1 MTELTQN
8 PAVGSAAGDN
18 TKKDHPLWSSRM
30 AFILAASGSAV
41 GLGNIWKF
49 PYITGENGGGAF
61 VLVYLLCIALI
72 GIPIMIAE
80 VMIGRRGGSSPINSM
95 RQLAQRDGLSKRWIW
110 IGGIGMLASFL
121 ILSFYSVIGG
131 WALSYVGNSAGGLFV
146 GSDTETIGA
155 MFGNLLAD
163 PYTLLLW
170 HSVFMVLVIM
180 IVARG
185 LSSGMEKAINILMP
199 VLFALLLVMVGY
211 AMSTDNFAE
220 GFKFLFQ
227 PDFSKLTTEG
237 VLTALGHAFFTL
249 SLGMGVMMAYGS
261 YLPKNVS
268 IVKTAVTVSVVD
280 TVVALLA
287 GLAIFPLVFA
297 NGLEAGAGPGLIFQT
312 LPLAFGQMS
321 GGVLFGTL
329 FFILL
334 VVAAVTSAISLLE
347 PVVEWFEEQK
357 GISRLTGTLI
367 AGISVW
373 ALGILTVLSLNV
385 WSDVHPL
392 GMFERF
398 EGKTFFDLF
407 DYFTA
412 NLIMPLGGLLI
423 ALFVGWFM
431 SKQAGENE
439 LSIGNGL
446 AYKTFMFVL
455 RFITP
460 AAVMVVF
467 IYNLA

>member
-1 MTELTQN
+1 MTDLVQN
-8 PAVGSAAGDN
+8 AAGDLAADSSR
-18 TKKDHPLWSSRM
+18 KDHPMWSSRL

-80 VMIGRRGGSSPINSM
+80 VAIGRRGGRSPINSM
-95 RQLAQRDGLSKRWIW
+95 RQLAQRDGLSKRWVW
-110 IGGIGMLASFL
+110 IGGMGMLASFL

-131 WALSYVGNSAGGLFV
+131 WALSYVGNAAQGAFV
-146 GSDTETIGA
+146 GADSDTIGA
-155 MFGNLLAD
+155 MFGGLLAD
-163 PYTLLLW
+163 PIALLLW
-170 HSVFMVLVIM
+170 HSVFMLLVII

-199 VLFALLLVMVGY
+199 LLFVLLLVMVGY
-211 AMSTDNFAE
+211 AMNTGNFAQ
-220 GFKFLFQ
+220 GFSFLFQ

-261 YLPKNVS
+261 YLPKKVS

-280 TVVALLA
+280 TAVALLA

-321 GGVLFGTL
+321 GGVLFGSL
-329 FFILL
+329 FFALL

-347 PVVEWFEEQK
+347 PVVEWLEEQK
-357 GISRLTGTLI
+357 GISRFGGTLI
-367 AGISVW
+367 GGISIW
-373 ALGILTVLSLNV
+373 ALGILTILSLNQ
-385 WSDVHPL
+385 WSDVYPL

-407 DYFTA
+407 DYVTA
-412 NLIMPLGGLLI
+412 NLMMPLGGLAI

-439 LSIGNGL
+439 LDLGNGAGYRL
-446 AYKTFMFVL
+446 FMFVL
-455 RFITP
+455 RYITP
-460 AAVMVVF
+460 AAVLVVF